1 MLLID
6 AYNVLHAQWALP
18 PEGRGMD
25 VPALVGLV
33 GRSRYADRRLRV
45 VCDGRPGPQ
54 WPQSSLLETHSG
66 LIWARVGRAEVV
78 FAGPDLEAEDVIED
92 VLDRAKGL
100 SVLLVSS
107 DRRLVR
113 AAGQAGA
120 DQVGNGTFLR
130 QLWADLNA
138 RPGGDRPAFVS
149 EVPLDR
155 YSVAHWMR
163 EFGYDPGATQDPA
176 PSQPPAPPAPTPA
189 PPSPTPPNRSPSR
202 RGRGVTSGP
211 PPEGAPFGEG
221 LNLPTPSGPPSPAVP
236 PTPPARSESTAPARP
251 PEAPRSGPEHEP
263 LDPLLQEAFEEWRG
277 RLSLDDL
284 DMSRWIDD
292 VQEIKRPGGR
302 RREGPGGGA
311 SRRP

>member
-18 PEGRGMD
+18 PNGRGMD

-33 GRSRYADRRLRV
+33 GKSRYADRRLRV

-66 LIWARVGRAEVV
+66 LVWARVGRAEVV
-78 FAGPDLEAEDVIED
+78 FSGPDLEADDVIED
-92 VLDRAKGL
+92 VLGRAKGL
-100 SVLLVSS
+100 NVLLVSS

-163 EFGYDPGATQDPA
+163 EFGYDPEAPQTPA
-176 PSQPPAPPAPTPA
+176 SQPPAHQAPAPE
-189 PPSPTPPNRSPSR
+189 PSPPPKRFTQRRSKE
-202 RGRGVTSGP
+202 P
-211 PPEGAPFGEG
+211 PGGSPPKDAPFGDG
-221 LNLPTPSGPPSPAVP
+221 LNLPTPPGPPSPAVP
-236 PTPPARSESTAPARP
+236 PTPPARSGSTAPARP
-251 PEAPRSGPEHEP
+251 PKAPRSGPEHEP

-302 RREGPGGGA
+302 RRGRPGGGA